1 MGKLG
6 IDSKSLWPVSRESVR
21 MSMSCIMYLST
32 AVVTE
37 CTDIRVCRLPTG

>member
-6 IDSKSLWPVSRESVR
+6 TERKSLWPVSRESVR
-21 MSMSCIMYLST
+21 TSCIMYLST

-37 CTDIRVCRLPTG
+37 CTGICRLSTG